1 MEIAGLP
8 FEILALAAAC
18 FIGLVHVG
26 AQSFSFHGQVGHRYA
41 AGARDDEPA
50 PTGVAGRLW
59 RAQRN
64 FGETFPLFAAAALSV
79 VLLEKSSLVSVI
91 GCSLYVAGRAL
102 YLPAYASGLPWVRT
116 AIWQIATIGIV
127 LVLAALFVPAGSGGE
142 IVERWRA

>member
-8 FEILALAAAC
+8 VEIAALVAAC

-26 AQSFSFHGQVGHRYA
+26 TQSLSFHGQVGHRYA
-41 AGARDDEPA
+41 AGARDDEPM

-64 FGETFPLFAAAALSV
+64 FGETFPLFAAAALAV
-79 VLLEKSSLVSVI
+79 VLTEKSGALSAI
-91 GCSLYVAGRAL
+91 GCGLYVGGRAL

-127 LVLAALFVPAGSGGE
+127 LVLVAVLWPAGPE
-142 IVERWRA
+142 VIIERWRG